1 MTETQREQD
10 EAPRLDKRSLQ
21 LLMKM
26 GWRNIWRN
34 KRRTLI
40 TVLAVTFALTLSI
53 AMRGVQLGTY
63 EVNIRYVVE
72 LFTGHLQIQRQGYQT
87 NPTLQKSFVLT
98 DSLRRLIE
106 NDRRIVASSPRL
118 LGDGL
123 ISFKEN
129 SLGAFI
135 VGISPGR
142 EQAFSK
148 IMTKLRSGRFFRADT
163 AHEIV
168 VGQQLLDNLKARIGD
183 DVVVLA
189 QGLDGTLG
197 NYKYRIVGTV
207 RTGSPDF
214 DNGSIFMG
222 LSAAQEL
229 LAATNR
235 VTMVAL
241 MLDDLQEI
249 PSVQSSLIRGLDGT
263 RLTVLAWNE
272 VVPDLEQSIQLDNV
286 SGMLMLGILI
296 VVVAFGIAN
305 TVLMSVTER
314 FREFGVVLSIG
325 MPTRYLMVLVLSETL
340 FIVLIGMVIGNL
352 LGAGINY
359 YIMHHPIVFTG
370 QYEQVY
376 AEYGFL
382 PRMESTL
389 RASMLFNSTIATLAI
404 SLLATIYPLA
414 KVYRLRPLKGIRY
427 T

>member
-1 MTETQREQD
+1 MTDTQRKQD
-10 EAPRLDKRSLQ
+10 EAPALDKRSLQ
-21 LLMKM
+21 LLLKM

-34 KRRTLI
+34 KRRTII

-72 LFTGHLQIQRQGYQT
+72 LFTGHLQIQRQGYQK

-98 DSLRRLIE
+98 DSLRGLIE
-106 NDRRIVASSPRL
+106 NDRRIVAAAPRL

-135 VGISPGR
+135 IGISPER

-148 IMTKLRSGRFFRADT
+148 IMTKLRSGRFFRSDT

-183 DVVVLA
+183 EVVVLA

-197 NYKYRIVGTV
+197 NYKYRIVGTIK
-207 RTGSPDF
+207 TGSPDF

-229 LAATNR
+229 LAAPQR
-235 VTMVAL
+235 VSMVAL

-249 PSVQSSLIRGLDGT
+249 PVVKSTLTGELDGT

-272 VVPDLEQSIQLDNV
+272 VAPDLDQSIQLDNV

-325 MPTRYLMVLVLSETL
+325 MPTRYLMVLVLFETL
-340 FIVLIGMVIGNL
+340 FIVVIGMVIGNA

-389 RASMLFNSTIATLAI
+389 RIGMLFNSTMATFAI
-404 SLLATIYPLA
+404 SLLATIYPLM